1 MTTGS
6 GTASAP
12 PEATPSAEAS
22 AAAPSTAEGPT
33 DERRADAQPAPR
45 PADAQPIDAQPDN
58 AQPADTLPAP
68 RPADAPSPGVRPL
81 DARSSGAQASATQPS
96 GAQASAT
103 QPRDVPTPDV
113 PTPDAQP
120 RDDPTPSVPTPDAQ
134 APGAQPPGAR
144 RGSYRRLSVEA
155 RRAELLAAALDLFA
169 HRAPEDVS
177 LDDVASAAGA
187 SRPLVYRYFPGGKQ
201 QLYEAA
207 LRSAADEL
215 ERCFEEPRSGPLS
228 GRLGRVLDRYLAFV
242 DEHDAGFSALLQSGS
257 VVETSRTNAIVDEVR
272 RAAAEQILLHL
283 AVKKPGARLRMMVR
297 TWITAVE
304 AASLIWLDEE
314 KQPPVAELRDW
325 LVDHF
330 VALLTA
336 TAATDPQ
343 ADRVIR
349 AALAM
354 ESAEGPV
361 GRLARRVVPALG
373 EAGHLL

>member
-12 PEATPSAEAS
+12 PEATPPAEAS
-22 AAAPSTAEGPT
+22 AAA
-33 DERRADAQPAPR
+33 R
-45 PADAQPIDAQPDN
+45 PAAEPP
-58 AQPADTLPAP
+58 PA
-68 RPADAPSPGVRPL
+68 
-81 DARSSGAQASATQPS
+81 AR
-96 GAQASAT
+96 
-103 QPRDVPTPDV
+103 
-113 PTPDAQP
+113 
-120 RDDPTPSVPTPDAQ
+120 
-134 APGAQPPGAR
+134 PPGTAGPPAAR

-155 RRAELLAAALDLFA
+155 RRAELLAAALGLFA
-169 HRAPEDVS
+169 HRVPEDVS
-177 LDDVASAAGA
+177 LDDVAAAAGA

-228 GRLGRVLDRYLAFV
+228 GRLSRVLDRYLAFV

-272 RAAAEQILLHL
+272 RTAAEEILLHL
-283 AVKKPGARLRMMVR
+283 AVKEPGVRLRMMVR

-314 KQPPVAELRDW
+314 KQPPVEELRDW

-336 TAATDPQ
+336 TATTDPQ
-343 ADRVIR
+343 AARVIR
-349 AALAM
+349 AALVI
-354 ESAEGPV
+354 EPAEGPV

-373 EAGHLL
+373 EASHLL